1 MKKILAVL
9 IAALMICLSV
19 VPAMAAGVASG
30 GLDPLGLVQYAI
42 KTFGE
47 ASSRIHE
54 AYADTIQKAMDYRK
68 YYNEQGLAKA
78 YDKMQVSMRNTGT
91 PSYKSVLNTTNNTFY
106 DMSRDYTYT
115 YNTA

>member
-30 GLDPLGLVQYAI
+30 GFDSLGVGQYAI

-47 ASSRIHE
+47 ASSRINE
-54 AYADTIQKAMDYRK
+54 AYGDRI
-68 YYNEQGLAKA
+68 
-78 YDKMQVSMRNTGT
+78 
-91 PSYKSVLNTTNNTFY
+91 
-106 DMSRDYTYT
+106 
-115 YNTA
+115 